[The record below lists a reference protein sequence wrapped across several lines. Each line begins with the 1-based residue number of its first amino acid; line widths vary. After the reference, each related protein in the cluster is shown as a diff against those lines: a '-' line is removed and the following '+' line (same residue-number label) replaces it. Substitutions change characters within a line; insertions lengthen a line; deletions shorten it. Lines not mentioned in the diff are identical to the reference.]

1 MVTRHIPVEGEFSV
15 FFNFSMNAKNAMF
28 ATFAVPLTS
37 REVSLPLICLEGS
50 QSIAV
55 FAVVLYHP

>member
-1 MVTRHIPVEGEFSV
+1 V